1 VKRSPRAGS
10 LSDPPPATAES
21 SCPAPSGARDPRV
34 HAGRLAVVLALLA
47 AALLAPSV
55 ADAAGTEF
63 FGIVQ
68 GQFNAKGQL
77 DGQDVK
83 GMAAKGV
90 HTNRFELGWKSV
102 VPKQG
107 AFNWAPS
114 DRFIGALASHGIRA
128 APFVWGSP
136 SWAESSPGRPPIDSA
151 AHVLAWENF
160 LKAAVGRYGPG
171 GSYWSNGYLQQH
183 GAQAT
188 PMPIHSWQVWNE
200 PNLKKFFN
208 PEGSDSETVHQ
219 YARLLRISH
228 DAIKSRDPGA
238 QIVLAGNPGYPP
250 DGGLKAWVFLD
261 RLYGQPGIKTE
272 FDVAAL
278 HPYASTVWDFGQEIQ
293 RVHAVMKRHGDEGT
307 PLWLTEFGWGSA
319 PPDRFGINQGPAGQ
333 ARLLRGSFQLALQH
347 RAAWNVQRLYWFL
360 WRDPA
365 PDSAFAHRCS
375 FCGSAGL
382 LRNNRTAKAAFSA
395 YTQFSADKAPP
406 QVIIGSGPQQGGFT
420 KDPTPTFSFSSSEPG
435 STFICRLGQQ
445 PFTRCTSPRTLAPLS
460 DGGHRFAIRAT
471 DAAGNGSQIVSRTFT
486 VDTHAP
492 RAPQITDTD
501 PNSPAN
507 NNHPRVKGSAASG
520 PRVRLYGTAGC
531 TGTPMA
537 AASAAQFAS
546 PGLLASVADNTTT
559 SFHASSIDAAGNVS
573 PCSAAFNYVES
584 SP

>member
-1 VKRSPRAGS
+1 MKRSPRAGS
-10 LSDPPPATAES
+10 QSARPPATAES
-21 SCPAPSGARDPRV
+21 SSAAPPEGRGLGMPASV
-34 HAGRLAVVLALLA
+34 AVLLALLA
-47 AALLAPSV
+47 GALLMP
-55 ADAAGTEF
+55 AAATAARSEF

-77 DGQDVK
+77 DGQDLN

-107 AFNWAPS
+107 TFNWAPP
-114 DRFIGALASHGIRA
+114 DRFIGALAAHGIRA
-128 APFVWGSP
+128 VPFVWGSP
-136 SWAESSPGRPPIDSA
+136 RWAESSPGQPPIDSA
-151 AHVLAWENF
+151 AHERAWENF
-160 LKAAVGRYGPG
+160 LKAAVERYGPG
-171 GSYWSNGYLQQH
+171 GSYWSNGYRQRY
-183 GAQAT
+183 GARAT

-208 PEGSDSETVHQ
+208 PAGSDSQTVHQ

-228 DAIKSRDPGA
+228 DAIKSRDRSA
-238 QIVLAGNPGYPP
+238 QVVLAGNPGFPP

-261 RLYGQPGIKTE
+261 RLYAQPGIKQE

-278 HPYASTVWDFGQEIQ
+278 HPYASTVYDFGQEVQ
-293 RVHAVMKRHGDEGT
+293 RVHSVMKRHGDGAT

-319 PPDRFGINQGPAGQ
+319 PPDRFGINQGPTGQ
-333 ARLLRGSFQLALQH
+333 ARLLRGSFQMALEN

-365 PDSAFAHRCS
+365 PDSPFAHRCS

-382 LRNNRTAKAAFSA
+382 LRNNRTAKAAFTA
-395 YTQFSADKAPP
+395 YTHFSADKAPP
-406 QVIIGSGPQQGGFT
+406 QVIIGSGPRQGGHT
-420 KDPTPTFSFSSSEPG
+420 NDPTPTFSFSASEPG
-435 STFICRLGQQ
+435 STFECHLGQN
-445 PFTRCTSPRTLAPLS
+445 PFTPCTSPQTLAPLA
-460 DGGHRFAIRAT
+460 DGGHKFAIKAI
-471 DAAGNGSQIVSRTFT
+471 DAAGNGSQIASRTFT

-492 RAPQITDTD
+492 RAPRITDTD

-507 NNHPRVKGSAASG
+507 NNHPRVKGTAASG
-520 PRVRLYGTAGC
+520 PTVRLYGTAGC
-531 TGTPMA
+531 AGPPMA
-537 AASAAQFAS
+537 TGSAAQFAS

-559 SFHASSIDAAGNVS
+559 SFHADSIDAAGNVS